1 MQLLIITGMLI
12 AACGVIF
19 ALQNNVSVTVTFL
32 FWNFESSLALVI
44 LLAIAAGGFIIALV
58 STPSTLRKQWTLNR
72 QRKRIT
78 ELEQICD
85 EMKARTQILQPQV
98 LSVESETT
106 EVTSYVGLKQIIAG
120 QDSEG
125 GKPDV

>member
-85 EMKARTQILQPQV
+85 EMKARTQILHPQV
-98 LSVESETT
+98 ISAESETT
-106 EVTSYVGLKQIIAG
+106 EMTSYVGLKQIIAG

>member
-58 STPSTLRKQWTLNR
+58 STPSTLRKQWALGR

-85 EMKARTQILQPQV
+85 EMKARIQILQPQV

-106 EVTSYVGLKQIIAG
+106 EATSYVGLKQIIAG
-120 QDSEG
+120 QDS
-125 GKPDV
+125 KSDV